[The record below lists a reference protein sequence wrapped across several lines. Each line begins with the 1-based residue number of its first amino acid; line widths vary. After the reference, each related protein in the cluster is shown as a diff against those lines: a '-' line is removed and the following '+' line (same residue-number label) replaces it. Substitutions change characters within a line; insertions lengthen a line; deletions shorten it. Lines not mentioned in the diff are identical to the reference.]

1 MRIAGVR
8 LKDGRT
14 VWADAGTW
22 PLTPLDEV
30 SVRLSHADLLGTV
43 FVTPEQ
49 LLQLPQ
55 RPDGVVIEIYQSEV
69 DEIDCLDLPGGEMPP
84 LGSTVPVQGAIATI
98 VRVDAVH
105 RRVSLRQ
112 EDGTEVVFP
121 LADLS

>member
-1 MRIAGVR
+1 MRIAAVR

-22 PLTPLDEV
+22 LLTPLDEV
-30 SVRLSHADLLGTV
+30 TVRLSHADALGTV

-55 RPDGVVIEIYQSEV
+55 RPDGVVIEIYQCEV
-69 DEIDCLDLPGGEMPP
+69 DEINCLELPGAEMPP
-84 LGSTVPVQGAIATI
+84 LGSTVPVQGTAGTI

-105 RRVSLRQ
+105 RRVRLRQ
-112 EDGTEVVFP
+112 ADGSEVVLP